1 MGYVDSNYYKNTFK
15 GTIVP
20 DSELDTQLGL
30 ASDNIDS
37 LTYNSIIAAGFD
49 SLTSFQQDKVQKAV
63 CLQAEFLYQYGD
75 FINLPVNNYS
85 AGSISLN
92 LGNSGN
98 GIKTPNTV
106 IHYLK
111 QTGLTCRIL

>member
-1 MGYVDSNYYKNTFK
+1 MVYVDSIYYKTTFK
-15 GTIVP
+15 GTIIP
-20 DSELDTQLGL
+20 DDELDTQLGL

-49 SLTSFQQDKVQKAV
+49 SLTPFQQDKVQKAV

-85 AGSISLN
+85 AGSTSVN
-92 LGNSGN
+92 LGNGSN

-106 IHYLK
+106 MHYLK
-111 QTGLTCRIL
+111 QTGLTNRVL